1 MNRFKISDLRDNV
14 GEIDLFIT
22 SISFEDR
29 CKVVYDELL
38 NCNLIRRKSWV
49 AFNKNEQEFFEG
61 NFAHFQSNDKVEFM
75 EFSSDNPLV
84 SYKSLIGKFI
94 FNENIGNILVDISTF
109 THEGLLILF
118 KYLEIFRDFYKGV
131 RFIYLG
137 VEEYSYKE
145 QEGNK
150 WLSKGTKTIRSVL
163 GYPGVLNPAKKNH
176 LIILFGFEYERTVKL
191 IESFE
196 FDKVS
201 IGVGPEGSLNSKHY
215 ELNRKLH
222 LDLINRYPFCE
233 PFEFSLDDSIKCQ
246 QEIEKQI
253 NKYPNY
259 NVVITPLNNKIS
271 TLGAGLVAL
280 QNPVVQLSYVRP
292 HEYNI
297 NAYSKP
303 SDDCYLFSLEYFD
316 LIKKGS

>member
-1 MNRFKISDLRDNV
+1 MNKFKLSDLKEYVERA
-14 GEIDLFIT
+14 DLYIT
-22 SISFEDR
+22 SISFENR

-38 NCNLIRRKSWV
+38 KHHLIGKSWV
-49 AFNKNEQEFFEG
+49 AFNKNEQEFFED
-61 NFAHFQSNDKVEFM
+61 NFAHFQSNPLVEFI

-84 SYKSLIGKFI
+84 SSKSLVGKFI
-94 FNENIGNILVDISTF
+94 FEENIGNILVDISTF
-109 THEGLLILF
+109 THEGLLILL
-118 KYLEIFRDFYKGV
+118 KYLEIFRDYYDKV

-145 QEGNK
+145 KEGDK

-191 IESFE
+191 IENFE
-196 FDKVS
+196 FEKVS
-201 IGVGPEGSLNSKHY
+201 IGVGPEGSLSSRHY

-222 LDLINRYPFCE
+222 LELINRYPSCE
-233 PFEFSLDDSIKCQ
+233 PFEFSLDDSTRCQ
-246 QEIEKQI
+246 QQIEEQI
-253 NKYPNY
+253 LKNPDY

-271 TLGAGLVAL
+271 TIGAALVGLK
-280 QNPVVQLSYVRP
+280 NPKVQLSYVRP

-297 NAYSKP
+297 NAYSKA
-303 SDDCYLFSLEYFD
+303 SDDCYLFELGYFD
-316 LIKKGS
+316 EVKDEVE

>member
-1 MNRFKISDLRDNV
+1 MNKFKISELGKNIGQV
-14 GEIDLFIT
+14 DLFIT
-22 SISFEDR
+22 SISFENR
-29 CKVVYDELL
+29 CKVIYDSLFEQGLMH
-38 NCNLIRRKSWV
+38 RSWV
-49 AFNKNEQEFFEG
+49 AFNKNEKEFFED
-61 NFAHFQSNDKVEFM
+61 NYAHFQSNNTVEFI
-75 EFSSDNPLV
+75 EFNSDNPLI
-84 SYKSLIGKFI
+84 SSKSLIGKFI
-94 FNENIGNILVDISTF
+94 LNENIGNILVDISTF

-118 KYLEIFRDFYKGV
+118 KYLEIFKDSYETV
-131 RFIYLG
+131 CFIYLG

-145 QEGNK
+145 QEGSK

-163 GYPGVLNPAKKNH
+163 GYPGVLNPSKKNH

-191 IESFE
+191 IENFE

-233 PFEFSLDDSIKCQ
+233 PFEFSLDDPIRCQ

-253 NKYPNY
+253 YKYQNY

-280 QNPVVQLSYVRP
+280 KNPVIQLSYVRP

-297 NAYSKP
+297 NAYSKA
-303 SDDCYLFSLEYFD
+303 SDDCYLFELD
-316 LIKKGS
+316 I